1 MIRARHTSFCGMVSL
16 VRPGGWVA
24 SFETD
29 FAAFFIDPPLEA
41 HDRLKSAYLEN
52 ARRQGI
58 DLFIGRRT
66 HQMVRDAGIVD
77 ISVDVAIRTHT
88 LGHSRRPIFFDFVN
102 NVREPLIGGGL
113 LSQEDLDRDLEAL
126 GRQLADPNTVAVVS
140 LYFRLTGRVRAES
153 TARRCDDQPL
163 REGDELRGPRGQVRR
178 VLIRLRSDAR
188 LR

>member
-1 MIRARHTSFCGMVSL
+1 M
-16 VRPGGWVA
+16 A

-66 HQMVRDAGIVD
+66 HQMFRDAGIVD
-77 ISVDVAIRTHT
+77 ISVDVAIQTHP
-88 LGHSRRPIFFDFVN
+88 LGHSRRAIFFDFVN
-102 NVREPLIGGGL
+102 NVREQLIGSRL

-126 GRQLADPNTVAVVS
+126 GRQLADPNTVAVSS
-140 LYFRLTGRVRAES
+140 LYFRLTGRVPGLSPRPADAIISVFDLFKIGLGPSSSHTVGPNEGCVSPPTSIRRWRNDRAIPCASILES
-153 TARRCDDQPL
+153 T
-163 REGDELRGPRGQVRR
+163 
-178 VLIRLRSDAR
+178 
-188 LR
+188 